1 MYTII
6 STLILFL
13 VVVFSILLYFKLKK
27 ENLIK
32 LHNGICPSCDATKK
46 EFTNPTNGMKI
57 NVDVIQA
64 KVLRSGGCSGT
75 TEVEYKCK
83 ECGFSYVSS
92 EYGGGCGSC

>member
-1 MYTII
+1 
-6 STLILFL
+6 
-13 VVVFSILLYFKLKK
+13 
-27 ENLIK
+27 
-32 LHNGICPSCDATKK
+32 
-46 EFTNPTNGMKI
+46 MKI